1 MQVKNALNQA
11 FYFDLKVKTTT
22 FVFNFLYNM
31 KLDFK
36 DRTVQL
42 IAVIIVMALG
52 LGVAAYFV
60 FTKDKQI
67 TEMQGQ
73 FAIDKQELEDEYESI
88 SMQYE
93 GFKFSVENDSLLY
106 KLENEQAKVQRLM
119 EELRVTK
126 ATDQA
131 EIRRLKDELSTLRKI
146 LKSYVQQIDSL
157 HRLNEELKADNVQ
170 INKKMQET
178 TRTLNVVSQEK
189 KQLTEKVSLAAKLV
203 ATNVSIKAV
212 DGRGRTQKRLR
223 RSEQFLISFT
233 ISRNITAE
241 PGERIIYARIMQPD
255 GSVLTKNANNLFP
268 FENKDIAYSSM
279 RIIEYGGEETGVAL
293 YYDIDEF
300 LMPGTFKVDIFAD
313 GSHIGT
319 STLQMED

>member
-1 MQVKNALNQA
+1 
-11 FYFDLKVKTTT
+11 
-22 FVFNFLYNM
+22 M

-36 DRTVQL
+36 DRTAQL
-42 IAVIIVMALG
+42 IAIIVVMALA
-52 LGVAAYFV
+52 LGIAAYFV
-60 FTKDKQI
+60 FHKERQI

-73 FAIDKQELEDEYESI
+73 YMIDKQELEDEYESI

-93 GFKFSVENDSLLY
+93 GFKFSVQNDSLLY

-119 EELRVTK
+119 DELRVTK

-146 LKSYVQQIDSL
+146 LKSYIQQIDSL
-157 HRLNEELKADNVQ
+157 NRLNEELKAENVQ
-170 INKKMQET
+170 ITKRYQET
-178 TRTLNVVSQEK
+178 TRSLNVVSQEK

-212 DGRGRTQKRLR
+212 NTRGKTQKRLS

-255 GSVLTKNANNLFP
+255 GSVLTKNPNNVFP

-279 RIIEYGGEETGVAL
+279 RIVEYGGEETGVAL
-293 YYDIDEF
+293 YYDIDEY
-300 LMPGTFKVDIFAD
+300 LMAGTYKVDIFAD
-313 GSHIGT
+313 GSHIGS